1 MFVCQSIVYLWIL
14 FWIITDI
21 VLCTSVFECDVC
33 VTIKLSWFKKKWV
46 KSWYQRLRPLTP
58 VSDEESLEHI
68 ITKSNRTA
76 VDSPHFLFVS
86 RHSNKPFLRYGQRN
100 IRKQLQ
106 NTSEIL
112 IIISVKKVSTRIPPK
127 FDQMRTM
134 TGEIQLPTSCVIG
147 IWFPFNHADKQLL
160 MQPSPW
166 VMIMPHGL
174 HQDHSLHLFK
184 PEFSLPKYI
193 KFVTDGFGVRSKG
206 CYCGSGRGPATE
218 TN

>member
-112 IIISVKKVSTRIPPK
+112 IIISVKKVSTRIPPNLIRWGLWLGK
-127 FDQMRTM
+127 YNYR
-134 TGEIQLPTSCVIG
+134 
-147 IWFPFNHADKQLL
+147 LL
-160 MQPSPW
+160 VWLEYGSHLIMQS
-166 VMIMPHGL
+166 
-174 HQDHSLHLFK
+174 SN
-184 PEFSLPKYI
+184 Y
-193 KFVTDGFGVRSKG
+193 
-206 CYCGSGRGPATE
+206 
-218 TN
+218 